1 MTGFADRIAARAHA
15 RVLLPTHPDYYGRA
29 FADATPGA
37 VFTLL
42 PHTGQLPQVETPEEL
57 LDAILGIGS

>member
-1 MTGFADRIAARAHA
+1 MTGFADRLAARAHA
-15 RVLLPTHPDYYGRA
+15 RVLLPTHPGFGRA
-29 FADATPGA
+29 FADAIPGA

-42 PHTGQLPQVETPEEL
+42 PHTGHLPQVETPEEL